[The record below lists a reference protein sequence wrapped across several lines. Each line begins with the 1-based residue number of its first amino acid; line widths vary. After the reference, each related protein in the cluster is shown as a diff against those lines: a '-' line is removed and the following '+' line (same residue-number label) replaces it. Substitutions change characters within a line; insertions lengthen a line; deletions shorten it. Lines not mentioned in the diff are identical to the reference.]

1 MPTDYHTV
9 KAWFQQCRDKA
20 YAIEMQKEKIQS
32 LRNLATRTTP
42 NLSGMP
48 GGNGGSDK
56 TATAQCIVDEQRRLQ
71 QMETEL
77 CIQRIE
83 ATRRAYC
90 IKACKSSQRQADC
103 LRMYYVENKLQRQI
117 VEELG
122 LPEESQ
128 VSIYIR
134 WGCEYLAQIWHE
146 FGGFVQT
153 DQSQP

>member
-1 MPTDYHTV
+1 MTDYHTV
-9 KAWFQQCRDKA
+9 KAWFQQCRDQA
-20 YAIEMQKEKIQS
+20 YAIKMQKEKIQGLQS
-32 LRNLATRTTP
+32 LATRTTQ

-71 QMETEL
+71 RMETDL
-77 CIQRIE
+77 CILRME

-90 IKACKSSQRQADC
+90 IKVCKSSKRQADC
-103 LRMYYVENKLQRQI
+103 LRMYYIENKLQRQI
-117 VEELG
+117 VDELE
-122 LPEESQ
+122 LSDESQ

-146 FGGFVQT
+146 FDSSVQIAKE
-153 DQSQP
+153 PH

>member
-1 MPTDYHTV
+1 MTDYHTV
-9 KAWFQQCRDKA
+9 KNWFAQCRDKA
-20 YAIEMQKEKIQS
+20 HEIEMQKEKIQR
-32 LRNLATRTTP
+32 LRALATRTTP

-77 CIQRIE
+77 CILRIE

-122 LPEESQ
+122 LHEERQ

-134 WGCEYLAQIWHE
+134 LGCEYLAQIWHE
-146 FGGFVQT
+146 FDDSVQIE
-153 DQSQP
+153 QSQC